1 MNALATIRTATA
13 NLPATYEAARRALSE
28 CSEVD
33 ECKDWADKAAALAS
47 YARQANDD
55 QLERMAHRIR
65 ARAIRRAGELLKQI
79 EPQQGGD
86 RKSEEYQ
93 KAGDHPLISR
103 TDAARDAGMS
113 PHQAKQAVRIA
124 SIPDD
129 DFEAQVEAPKP
140 PTITQLAQQ
149 GIQRR
154 EPPPQPEQWLQ
165 GRDPKMFNRALH
177 FTALVT
183 EYAADLA
190 KSGAVEILPHL
201 DDGQRMKLRN
211 ALRQIDGIHD
221 QIATRI

>member
-1 MNALATIRTATA
+1 MNAPALIPVSTAQ
-13 NLPATYEAARRALSE
+13 LPRTYEAAKRALSE

-47 YARQANDD
+47 YARQAEDD
-55 QLERMAHRIR
+55 QLERMAQRIR
-65 ARAIRRAGELLKQI
+65 ARATRRAGELLKQI
-79 EPQQGGD
+79 DAQG
-86 RKSEEYQ
+86 
-93 KAGDHPLISR
+93 SR
-103 TDAARDAGMS
+103 TDLQPSVGDHTKLSQADAAREAGMS
-113 PHQAKQAVRIA
+113 KHQQVQAVRIA
-124 SIPDD
+124 SIPED
-129 DFEAQVEAPKP
+129 DFEAQVESPKP
-140 PTITQLAQQ
+140 PTLTQLAQQ

-154 EPPPQPEQWLQ
+154 EAPPKPEQWLQ

-201 DDGQRMKLRN
+201 DDGQRLKLRN

>member
-1 MNALATIRTATA
+1 MNAPALIPVSTAQ
-13 NLPATYEAARRALSE
+13 LPRTYEAAKRALSE

-47 YARQANDD
+47 YARQAEDD
-55 QLERMAHRIR
+55 QLERMAQRIR

-79 EPQQGGD
+79 DAQG
-86 RKSEEYQ
+86 
-93 KAGDHPLISR
+93 SR
-103 TDAARDAGMS
+103 TDLQPSVGDHTKFSQADAAREAGMS
-113 PHQAKQAVRIA
+113 KHQQVQAVRIA
-124 SIPDD
+124 SIPED
-129 DFEAQVEAPKP
+129 DFEAQVESPKP
-140 PTITQLAQQ
+140 PTLTQLAQQ

-154 EPPPQPEQWLQ
+154 EAPPKPEQWLQ

-201 DDGQRMKLRN
+201 DDGQRLKLRN

>member
-1 MNALATIRTATA
+1 VNAPALIPVSTAQ
-13 NLPATYEAARRALSE
+13 LPRTYEAAKRALSE

-47 YARQANDD
+47 YARQAEDD
-55 QLERMAHRIR
+55 QLERMAQRIR
-65 ARAIRRAGELLKQI
+65 ARATRRAGELLKQI
-79 EPQQGGD
+79 EPDKGG
-86 RKSEEYQ
+86 RPSETGM
-93 KAGDHPLISR
+93 GDHTGFSR
-103 TDAARDAGMS
+103 TDAAREAGMS
-113 PHQAKQAVRIA
+113 KHQQVQAVRIA
-124 SIPDD
+124 SIPED
-129 DFEAQVEAPKP
+129 DFEAQVESPKP
-140 PTITQLAQQ
+140 PTLTQLASQ

-154 EPPPQPEQWLQ
+154 EPPPKPEQWLQ

>member
-1 MNALATIRTATA
+1 M
-13 NLPATYEAARRALSE
+13 S
-28 CSEVD
+28 
-33 ECKDWADKAAALAS
+33 K
-47 YARQANDD
+47 
-55 QLERMAHRIR
+55 H
-65 ARAIRRAGELLKQI
+65 
-79 EPQQGGD
+79 QQV
-86 RKSEEYQ
+86 
-93 KAGDHPLISR
+93 
-103 TDAARDAGMS
+103 
-113 PHQAKQAVRIA
+113 QAVRIA
-124 SIPDD
+124 SIPED
-129 DFEAQVEAPKP
+129 DFEAQVESPKP
-140 PTITQLAQQ
+140 PTLTQLASQ

-154 EPPPQPEQWLQ
+154 EPPPKPEQWLQ

>member
-1 MNALATIRTATA
+1 MNAPALIPVSTAQ
-13 NLPATYEAARRALSE
+13 LPRTYEAAKRALSE

-47 YARQANDD
+47 YARQAEDD
-55 QLERMAHRIR
+55 QLERMAQRIR
-65 ARAIRRAGELLKQI
+65 ARATRRAGELLKQI
-79 EPQQGGD
+79 EPGKTGP
-86 RKSEEYQ
+86 KPELSM
-93 KAGDHPLISR
+93 GDHTQFTR
-103 TDAARDAGMS
+103 EDAAREAGMS
-113 PHQAKQAVRIA
+113 KHQQVQAVRIA
-124 SIPDD
+124 SIPED
-129 DFEAQVEAPKP
+129 DFEAQVESPKP
-140 PTITQLAQQ
+140 PTLTQLASQ

-154 EPPPQPEQWLQ
+154 EPPPKPEQWLQ

>member
-1 MNALATIRTATA
+1 MNAPALIPVSTAQ
-13 NLPATYEAARRALSE
+13 LPRTYEAAKRALSE

-47 YARQANDD
+47 YARQAEDD
-55 QLERMAHRIR
+55 QLERMAQRIR
-65 ARAIRRAGELLKQI
+65 ARATRRAGELLKQI
-79 EPQQGGD
+79 DAQG
-86 RKSEEYQ
+86 
-93 KAGDHPLISR
+93 SR
-103 TDAARDAGMS
+103 TDLQPSVGDHTKLSQADAAREAGMS
-113 PHQAKQAVRIA
+113 KHQQVQAVRIA
-124 SIPDD
+124 SIPED
-129 DFEAQVEAPKP
+129 DFEAQVESPKP
-140 PTITQLAQQ
+140 PTLTQLAQQ

-154 EPPPQPEQWLQ
+154 EPPPKPEQWLQ

-201 DDGQRMKLRN
+201 DDGQRLKLRN

>member
-1 MNALATIRTATA
+1 MNVPALIPVSTAQ
-13 NLPATYEAARRALSE
+13 LPRTYEAAKRALSE

-47 YARQANDD
+47 YARQAEDD
-55 QLERMAHRIR
+55 QLERMAQRIR

-79 EPQQGGD
+79 DAQG
-86 RKSEEYQ
+86 
-93 KAGDHPLISR
+93 SR
-103 TDAARDAGMS
+103 TDLQPSVGDHTKFSQADAAREAGMS
-113 PHQAKQAVRIA
+113 KHQQVQAVRIA
-124 SIPDD
+124 SIPED
-129 DFEAQVEAPKP
+129 DFEAQVESPKP
-140 PTITQLAQQ
+140 PTLTQLAQQ

-154 EPPPQPEQWLQ
+154 EAPPKPEQWLQ

-201 DDGQRMKLRN
+201 DDGQRLKLRN

>member
-1 MNALATIRTATA
+1 MNFALTSIKTAR
-13 NLPATYEAARRALSE
+13 LPDNYEAAKKALSE
-28 CSEVD
+28 CVNID

-47 YARQANDD
+47 YAKQAQDD
-55 QLERMAHRIR
+55 ELERHCQRVR
-65 ARAIRRAGELLKQI
+65 ARAVRRQGELLSQFNTA
-79 EPQQGGD
+79 QGARNDLPTSILEGQKL
-86 RKSEEYQ
+86 RSE
-93 KAGDHPLISR
+93 
-103 TDAARDAGMS
+103 AARDAGIS
-113 PHQAKQAVRIA
+113 PKQSQTAVRIA
-124 SIPDD
+124 SIPED
-129 DFEAQVEAPKP
+129 DFEAQVESPKP
-140 PTITQLAQQ
+140 PTLTQLASQ

-154 EPPPQPEQWLQ
+154 EPPPKPEQWLQ

>member
-1 MNALATIRTATA
+1 MSALTTLRTDTA
-13 NLPATYEAARRALSE
+13 SLPATYEAARQALAQ

-33 ECKDWADKAAALAS
+33 ECKGWADKAAALAS
-47 YARQANDD
+47 YARQSQDD
-55 QLERMAHRIR
+55 QLERMAQRIR
-65 ARAIRRAGELLKQI
+65 ARAVRRAGELLKQVDGR
-79 EPQQGGD
+79 GGD
-86 RKSEEYQ
+86 YSKSEGSPTF
-93 KAGDHPLISR
+93 ARS
-103 TDAARDAGMS
+103 DAAREVGLS
-113 PHQAKQAVRIA
+113 KHQQVQAVRVA
-124 SIPDD
+124 NVPEAE
-129 DFEAQVEAPKP
+129 FEAQVDAPKP
-140 PTITQLAQQ
+140 ATLTQLAQQ

-154 EPPPQPEQWLQ
+154 QPAPQPQEWLQ
-165 GRDPKMFNRALH
+165 GRDPKAFNRALH

>member
-1 MNALATIRTATA
+1 MNVPALIPVSTAQ
-13 NLPATYEAARRALSE
+13 LPRTYEAAKRALSE

-47 YARQANDD
+47 YARQAEDD
-55 QLERMAHRIR
+55 QLERMAQRIR
-65 ARAIRRAGELLKQI
+65 ARATRRAGELLKQI
-79 EPQQGGD
+79 EPGKTGP
-86 RKSEEYQ
+86 KPELSM
-93 KAGDHPLISR
+93 GDHTQFTR
-103 TDAARDAGMS
+103 EDAAREAGMS
-113 PHQAKQAVRIA
+113 KHQQVQAVRIA
-124 SIPDD
+124 SIPED
-129 DFEAQVEAPKP
+129 DFEAQVESPKP
-140 PTITQLAQQ
+140 PTLTQLASQ

-154 EPPPQPEQWLQ
+154 EPPPKPEQWLQ